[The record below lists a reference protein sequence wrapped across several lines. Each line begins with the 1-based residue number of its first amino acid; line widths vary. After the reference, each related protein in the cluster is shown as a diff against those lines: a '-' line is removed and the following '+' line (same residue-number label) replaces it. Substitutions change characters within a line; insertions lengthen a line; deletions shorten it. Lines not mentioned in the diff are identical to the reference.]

1 MKSLFSFILVLA
13 LNYVIHS
20 QIMII
25 TDMETNK
32 PIEFVEI
39 INIANQLQVFS
50 NINGEADISSFKHT
64 NEVTIKAI
72 GYKTMVKSYAQLQA
86 LGFSVSLTQANITMN
101 EIVVTAT
108 RWNQSNK
115 NTPSK
120 ITSITNK
127 EVILQNPQTAADLLG
142 SSGEVFIQKSQQGGG
157 SPMIRGFSA
166 NRLLYVIDG
175 VRMNTAIFRAGNIQN
190 VISLDP
196 FAIEKTEVLFGP
208 GSTTYGSDAIGGVM
222 NFRTLTPGFSDSDKY
237 MLSGSAKTRYS
248 SANNEKTA
256 HFDIGVG
263 WKKWAS
269 VTSISSHNFG
279 DLRMGSKG
287 PHEYLRTFYVQNTD
301 SVDQIINNENP
312 LVQRPTRYQQINLM
326 QKIRFSPSEKWEI
339 DYAFHYSE
347 TSPFARYDRLI
358 EVTSDGQPQS
368 AFWNYGP
375 QKWLMNQV
383 NVSHK
388 SKSKIYDNLS
398 LRLAYQ
404 NFEESRID
412 RNFSGGNRFRLRTQ
426 KEEVMAYSFNLDL
439 EKSFGKSQVYYGA
452 EAIQNDVNSLATAI
466 NIQTKV
472 EIPTPDRYP
481 ASTWQSIAAYLNFQ
495 HKLST
500 QILLLTGTRYSRY
513 YINADF
519 LRIIPFFPFDF
530 TEVNI
535 QNGALTGSLGIVYS
549 PDETWKISINASTGF
564 RAPNVDDVGKIFDFV
579 PGDVILPN
587 PDLRSE
593 YAYNGE
599 INISKVFGDRLKFD
613 LTGFYTHLE
622 NAMVRRSIQISGQDS
637 ILYNGIMS
645 KAFSIQNTA
654 KAHVYGFHFGFELGL
669 GEGFK
674 LLSRY
679 NYQLGKEETDNGEVG
694 RSRHAAPAFGVSRL
708 TYSKNKLE
716 LQFYAMYNAEVSF
729 KNLNVEERQKPIIYA
744 KDEDG
749 MPFSPSWSTLNFKA
763 LYQIGKHLSISAGLE
778 NLLDKRYRPFSS
790 GIVAAG
796 RNFILSANCK
806 F

>member
-1 MKSLFSFILVLA
+1 MKPLFSFLLVFA
-13 LNYVIHS
+13 LNHVIHS
-20 QIMII
+20 QILII

-39 INIANQLQVFS
+39 SSLADQLQVFS
-50 NINGEADISSFKHT
+50 NTNGKADISAFK
-64 NEVTIKAI
+64 NIDAIIFKAV
-72 GYKTMVKSYAQLQA
+72 GYKTLVKSYAQLQA
-86 LGFSVSLTQANITMN
+86 LGFSIGLTQANITMN

-108 RWNQSNK
+108 RWNQTNR
-115 NTPSK
+115 NVPSK
-120 ITSITNK
+120 ISSITTK
-127 EVILQNPQTAADLLG
+127 QVALQNPQTAADLLG

-196 FAIEKTEVLFGP
+196 FAIAKTEVLFGP

-222 NFRTLTPGFSDSDKY
+222 NFRTLEPHFSDLNKP
-237 MLSGSAKTRYS
+237 MVFGSAKTRYS

-263 WKKWAS
+263 WKKWALLTS
-269 VTSISSHNFG
+269 VSSHNFG

-287 PHEYLRTFYVQNTD
+287 PDDYLRTFYVQNTD
-301 SVDQIINNENP
+301 SVDKIIRNEDP
-312 LVQRPTRYQQINLM
+312 LVQRPTGYKQMNLM
-326 QKIRFSPSEKWEI
+326 QKIRYSPNEKWDF

-347 TSPFARYDRLI
+347 ISPFSRYDRLI
-358 EVTSDGQPQS
+358 EVNSDGQPQS
-368 AFWNYGP
+368 AVWNYGP
-375 QKWLMNQV
+375 QKWMMNQI
-383 NVSHK
+383 NASHK

-398 LRLAYQ
+398 VRLAYQ
-404 NFEESRID
+404 YFEESRID

-426 KEEVMAYSFNLDL
+426 KEEVRAYSINLDL
-439 EKSFGKSQVYYGA
+439 EKSVGKSQVFYGA
-452 EAIQNDVNSLATAI
+452 EAIQNEVNSMASAI
-466 NIQTKV
+466 NIQTKAD
-472 EIPTPDRYP
+472 IPTPDRYP
-481 ASTWQSIAAYLNFQ
+481 ASSWQSIAAYVNFQ
-495 HKLST
+495 QKLSD
-500 QILLLTGTRYSRY
+500 QISFLAGTRYSRNS
-513 YINADF
+513 IDADF
-519 LRIIPFFPFDF
+519 SRILPFFPFDF
-530 TEVNI
+530 TEANI
-535 QNGALTGSLGIVYS
+535 RNGALTGSLGIVFT

-564 RAPNVDDVGKIFDFV
+564 RTPNVDDIGKIFDFV

-593 YAYNGE
+593 YVYNGE
-599 INISKVFGDRLKFD
+599 INISKVFGERLKID

-622 NAMVRRSIQISGQDS
+622 NAMIRRSIQINEQDS

-645 KAFSIQNTA
+645 KTFAIQNAA
-654 KAHVYGFHFGFELGL
+654 KANVYGFHFGFELNL

-674 LLSRY
+674 ILSRY

-708 TYSKNKLE
+708 TYAKNKLE
-716 LQFYAMYNAEVSF
+716 LQLYVMYNAEVSF
-729 KNLNVEERQKPIIYA
+729 KNLNVEERQKPVIYA
-744 KDEDG
+744 KDKDG
-749 MPFSPSWSTLNFKA
+749 NPFSPSWSTLNFKA
-763 LYQIGKHLSISAGLE
+763 LYQVNDYFSFVTGLE

-796 RNFILSANCK
+796 RNFILSANYK